1 MRPKIA
7 AQALAFMNGTNAED
21 EDGLFDGCY
30 YVGQRS
36 IDVGFADTLT
46 SLPLSLFLAE
56 RFGENF
62 VIASIETP
70 KVGFQKILQK
80 FKQESG
86 VGGGVA
92 GGLLSMLMECGK
104 VEEWSGG
111 RIGGGSSVVDEVY
124 RLGTDF
130 ALWSRYG
137 MLPPR

>member
-70 KVGFQKILQK
+70 KVGFPKNSSKI
-80 FKQESG
+80 
-86 VGGGVA
+86 
-92 GGLLSMLMECGK
+92 
-104 VEEWSGG
+104 
-111 RIGGGSSVVDEVY
+111 
-124 RLGTDF
+124 
-130 ALWSRYG
+130 
-137 MLPPR
+137 